1 MADTNTYD
9 SFQKVEKWTTK
20 EKFNALGLSDIPVGT
35 EYNLTGQVE
44 ESDLDS
50 DLQTKIKD
58 IDGKSSVSPITSSP
72 PEGSEVIRGV
82 NIDGSD
88 YSLPR
93 KYRHSIYFNTTPP
106 VTIYY
111 DDENS
116 SEISDITEIPK
127 FIHYPAYVS
136 PLEGKGVLDFY
147 GDDTG
152 YKAFGVYLNSNGEVS
167 SIELDLGEF
176 NQDVTEI

>member
-20 EKFNALGLSDIPVGT
+20 EKFNALDLSTIETGT
-35 EYNLTGQVE
+35 EYNLAGAIE
-44 ESDLDS
+44 ESELDS
-50 DLQTKIKD
+50 ALQAKINE
-58 IDGKSSVSPITSSP
+58 IDQKSSVSAHTSSP

-93 KYRHSIYFNTTPP
+93 KYRHSIYFNTTPL

-111 DDENS
+111 EDENS

-136 PLEGKGVLDFY
+136 PWEGKGVLDFY

-152 YKAFGVYLNSNGEVS
+152 YKASGVYLNSNGEVS

-176 NQDVTEI
+176 SQDVTEI

>member
-1 MADTNTYD
+1 MADTNTYN

-20 EKFNALGLSDIPVGT
+20 EKFNAFDLSTIETGT
-35 EYNLTGQVE
+35 EYNLTGPIE

-50 DLQTKIKD
+50 ALQTKIKD
-58 IDGKSSVSPITSSP
+58 IDGKSSVSAITSSP

-111 DDENS
+111 EDENS

-127 FIHYPAYVS
+127 FIHYPAYVA
-136 PLEGKGVLDFY
+136 PWEGKGVLDFY

>member
-1 MADTNTYD
+1 MADTNTYI
-9 SFQKVEKWTTK
+9 SKQKVEKWTTK
-20 EKFNALGLSDIPVGT
+20 EKFNALDLSTIETGT
-35 EYNLTGQVE
+35 EYNLTGNIGAN
-44 ESDLDS
+44 DLDS
-50 DLQTKIKD
+50 ALQTKIND
-58 IDGKSSVSPITSSP
+58 IDGKSSVAPITSSP
-72 PEGSEVIRGV
+72 PESAEVIRGV

-116 SEISDITEIPK
+116 SEISDISQIPK

-136 PLEGKGVLDFY
+136 PWEGKGVLDFY

-176 NQDVTEI
+176 NQEVTEI

>member
-9 SFQKVEKWTTK
+9 SFQKVETWTTR
-20 EKFNALGLSDIPVGT
+20 EKLNALDLSTIETGT
-35 EYNLTGQVE
+35 EYNLTGGID

-50 DLQTKIKD
+50 NLQTKINE
-58 IDGKSSVSPITSSP
+58 IDGKSSVSAYTSSP

-116 SEISDITEIPK
+116 SEILDITDIPK
-127 FIHYPAYVS
+127 FIHYPAYVA

-152 YKAFGVYLNSNGEVS
+152 YKASGVLDSNG
-167 SIELDLGEF
+167 
-176 NQDVTEI
+176 

>member
-1 MADTNTYD
+1 MADTNTYN

-20 EKFNALGLSDIPVGT
+20 EKFNAFDLSDIPVGT

-44 ESDLDS
+44 ASDLDS
-50 DLQTKIKD
+50 ALQAKIKD
-58 IDGKSSVSPITSSP
+58 IDGKSSVSALSSP

-93 KYRHSIYFNTTPP
+93 KYRHSIYFPTEPN
-106 VTIYY
+106 VTLYY
-111 DDENS
+111 EDENS

-127 FIHYPAYVS
+127 FIHYPAYVF
-136 PLEGKGVLDFY
+136 PYQGRGVLDFY

-152 YKAFGVYLNSNGEVS
+152 YKASGVYNSNG
-167 SIELDLGEF
+167 
-176 NQDVTEI
+176 

>member
-20 EKFNALGLSDIPVGT
+20 EKFNALDLSTIETAT
-35 EYNLTGQVE
+35 EYNLAGAIDET
-44 ESDLDS
+44 DLDS
-50 DLQTKIKD
+50 ALQTKINE
-58 IDGKSSVSPITSSP
+58 IDQKSSVSALSSP
-72 PEGSEVIRGV
+72 PEGSEVIKGV
-82 NIDGSD
+82 NINGSD

-111 DDENS
+111 EDENS
-116 SEISDITEIPK
+116 SEISDINEIPK

-136 PLEGKGVLDFY
+136 PWEGKGVLDFY

-176 NQDVTEI
+176 SQDVTEI

>member
-50 DLQTKIKD
+50 ALQAKIKD
-58 IDGKSSVSPITSSP
+58 IDGKSSVVAYTSSP

-93 KYRHSIYFNTTPP
+93 KYRHSIYFNTNPS

-111 DDENS
+111 EDENS
-116 SEISDITEIPK
+116 FGISDITEIPK

-136 PLEGKGVLDFY
+136 TLEGKGVLDFY

-176 NQDVTEI
+176 SQDVTEI

>member
-1 MADTNTYD
+1 MADTNIYN

-20 EKFNALGLSDIPVGT
+20 EKFNALDLSDITVGT

-50 DLQTKIKD
+50 ALQAKIKD
-58 IDGKSSVSPITSSP
+58 IDGKSSVVAYTDSP
-72 PEGSEVIRGV
+72 SEDLPIIKAV

-116 SEISDITEIPK
+116 SGISDITEIPK

>member
-1 MADTNTYD
+1 MADTNTYV
-9 SFQKVEKWTTK
+9 SKQKVEKWTTK
-20 EKFNALGLSDIPVGT
+20 EKFNAFDLSDIPVGT

-44 ESDLDS
+44 ESELDS
-50 DLQTKIKD
+50 ALQAKIKD
-58 IDGKSSVSPITSSP
+58 IDGKSSVVAYTSSP

-93 KYRHSIYFNTTPP
+93 KYRHSIYFPTEPN

-111 DDENS
+111 EDENS

-127 FIHYPAYVS
+127 FIHYPAYVF
-136 PLEGKGVLDFY
+136 PYQGRGVLDFY

-152 YKAFGVYLNSNGEVS
+152 YKASGVYNSNG
-167 SIELDLGEF
+167 
-176 NQDVTEI
+176 

>member
-9 SFQKVEKWTTK
+9 SFQKVEKWTTR
-20 EKFNALGLSDIPVGT
+20 EKFNALDLSTIETGT
-35 EYNLTGQVE
+35 EYNLAGAIE

-50 DLQTKIKD
+50 ALQAKIKD
-58 IDGKSSVSPITSSP
+58 IDGKSSVVAYTSSP

-93 KYRHSIYFNTTPP
+93 KYRHSIYFPTEPN

-111 DDENS
+111 EDENS

-127 FIHYPAYVS
+127 FIHYPAYVF
-136 PLEGKGVLDFY
+136 PYQGRGVLDFY

-152 YKAFGVYLNSNGEVS
+152 YKASGVYNSNG
-167 SIELDLGEF
+167 
-176 NQDVTEI
+176 

>member
-9 SFQKVEKWTTK
+9 LFQKVEKWTTK
-20 EKFNALGLSDIPVGT
+20 EKFNALGNLTEIATGT
-35 EYNLTGQVE
+35 EYNLTGPIE

-50 DLQTKIKD
+50 DLQTKINE
-58 IDGKSSVSPITSSP
+58 IDQKSSVSAYTSSP

-93 KYRHSIYFNTTPP
+93 KYRHSIYFPTEPN

-111 DDENS
+111 EDENS
-116 SEISDITEIPK
+116 SEISDINEIPK
-127 FIHYPAYVS
+127 FIHYPAYVFHS
-136 PLEGKGVLDFY
+136 QGRGVLDFY

-152 YKAFGVYLNSNGEVS
+152 YKASGVYNSNGEAS